1 MALQIIGP
9 GFGRT
14 GTASVKIALE
24 HLGFGPAHHMFEIRD
39 NPALLPAWQAVADGA
54 APDWDE
60 MFRGYGAQVDW
71 PGARYWRELAGYY
84 PQARVVLTVRD
95 PDEWFDSIQATIAP
109 FIAGRGSHP
118 DPHANA
124 IAEMGHKL
132 VVEGVFGDA
141 LDDRAAATRIFR
153 DHITEVKDTIP
164 AGRLLVWDLREGWA
178 PLCQFLGCE
187 VPGISLPRL
196 NSSKQFVSEEWAGEA
211 AR

>member
-1 MALQIIGP
+1 
-9 GFGRT
+9 
-14 GTASVKIALE
+14 
-24 HLGFGPAHHMFEIRD
+24 
-39 NPALLPAWQAVADGA
+39 
-54 APDWDE
+54 